1 MPAVAAG
8 LPAPS
13 WPTWPGGLLVSVPLL
28 WRYFFCRLEKRR
40 PVPFF
45 LFLEKLRGVSLQLV
59 SEELYC
65 QVSEAFAE
73 FHPEG
78 FQCGAQYEEDGGQQ
92 FLGRVYEYKERK
104 K

>member
-1 MPAVAAG
+1 V
-8 LPAPS
+8 
-13 WPTWPGGLLVSVPLL
+13 VP
-28 WRYFFCRLEKRR
+28 
-40 PVPFF
+40 
-45 LFLEKLRGVSLQLV
+45 LQLV
-59 SEELYC
+59 PQELYC

-73 FHPEG
+73 FRPEG

>member
-1 MPAVAAG
+1 MTAG

-13 WPTWPGGLLVSVPLL
+13 RSAWPGGLLVPVCPL
-28 WRYFFCRLEKRR
+28 WRYFFCRFGKRW

-45 LFLEKLRGVSLQLV
+45 LFLEKLRVVALQLV
-59 SEELYC
+59 PEELYY

-78 FQCGAQYEEDGGQQ
+78 PQYVDQYEEGCDQQ
-92 FLGRVYEYKERK
+92 FLGRADYNFFEK
-104 K
+104 

>member
-1 MPAVAAG
+1 MSVPTVTAG

-13 WPTWPGGLLVSVPLL
+13 RSAWPGGLLVPVSLL
-28 WRYFFCRLEKRR
+28 WRYFFCRFGKRW

-45 LFLEKLRGVSLQLV
+45 LFLEKLRVVALQLV
-59 SEELYC
+59 PEELYY

-73 FHPEG
+73 FGPEG

-92 FLGRVYEYKERK
+92 FLGRVDDYKE
-104 K
+104 